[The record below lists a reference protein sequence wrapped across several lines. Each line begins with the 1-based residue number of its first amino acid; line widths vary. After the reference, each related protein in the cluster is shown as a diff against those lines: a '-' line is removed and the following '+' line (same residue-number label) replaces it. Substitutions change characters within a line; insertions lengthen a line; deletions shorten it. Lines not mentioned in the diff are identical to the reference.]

1 MFVNIMSDGKEFL
14 ADAKALTDADWAALN
29 EQFPQFGA
37 MYNCN
42 FSIVY
47 LHRMPLFSPQGQGH
61 AVPDREPPR
70 RL

>member
-47 LHRMPLFSPQGQGH
+47 LHRMPLFSPQG
-61 AVPDREPPR
+61 
-70 RL
+70 